1 MNLLPVSS
9 KIVAAA
15 LLLVLGSAQL
25 SGCSESQSAVD
36 LAPKAVEV
44 GVVTLAAQALTLST
58 ELAGR
63 TSAYMIAQIRPQ
75 VGGIVHKRAFEEGA
89 VVKAGDLLYQIDPAS
104 YQAAFASA
112 QASVA
117 RAESTLNAARLK
129 AQRQSELLA
138 IEAVSKQ
145 DDEDAQVSR
154 QQAQADLRSAQA
166 ALESA
171 RINLGHTRIT
181 APISGRV
188 EVSSVTPGALL
199 TANQEA
205 VLTTVQ
211 QLDPIYV
218 DIPQSSTEV
227 LQLKQALAN
236 GKLKRVGDNEV
247 RIRLQLEDGTTYPH
261 EGRLQVSGVTVNTDT
276 GAITLRALVPNPQRL
291 LMPGMYV
298 RARLDQGVDPQAL
311 LVPQQGISRDARGQ
325 AVALVVLSDGKVE
338 QRGVT
343 VAESIGNNWRVTEG
357 LAAGERVIVEG
368 SSKVQAGHIVHAVV
382 IASTAAAKT
391 GTEASQ
397 AAASAALAVAK

>member
-1 MNLLPVSS
+1 VNPLPVSS
-9 KIVAAA
+9 KIVTTA
-15 LLLVLGSAQL
+15 LLLVLGGTLL
-25 SGCSESQSAVD
+25 SGCSDSPPPAS
-36 LAPKAVEV
+36 APKAVEV

-75 VGGIVHKRAFEEGA
+75 VGGIVQKRAFEEGA

-104 YQAAFASA
+104 YQATLASA

-129 AQRQSELLA
+129 ARRQSELLA
-138 IEAVSKQ
+138 IEAISKQ
-145 DDEDAQVSR
+145 DDEDAQVSL

-166 ALESA
+166 SLESA

-181 APISGRV
+181 TPISGRV

-199 TANQEA
+199 TANQET

-227 LQLKQALAN
+227 LRLKQALAN
-236 GKLKRVGDNEV
+236 GKLKSVGDNAI
-247 RIRLQLEDGTTYPH
+247 RIRLQLEDGTTYAH
-261 EGRLQVSGVTVNTDT
+261 EGRLQVSGVTVDKDT

-298 RARLDQGVDPQAL
+298 RAKLDEAVDPQAL
-311 LVPQQGISRDARGQ
+311 LVPQQAISRDTRGQ
-325 AVALVVLSDGKVE
+325 GVALVVLADGKVE
-338 QRGVT
+338 QRTVT
-343 VAESIGNNWRVTEG
+343 VAEAIGNDWRVTEG
-357 LAAGERVIVEG
+357 LAAGDRVIVEG
-368 SSKVQAGHIVHAVV
+368 SSKVRVGQIVHAV
-382 IASTAAAKT
+382 AMTSTTVAKSGEPSSKT
-391 GTEASQ
+391 AP
-397 AAASAALAVAK
+397 SAAPAVSK